1 MKGLTLV
8 GAALALLGLIAIAV
22 PYFTTT
28 QTKDVAKIGDLSIQS
43 KEETPHSIPPLVSG
57 GMLVIGVVLMGA
69 GLMKR
74 A

>member
-8 GAALALLGLIAIAV
+8 GAALVLLGLLAMAV

-43 KEETPHSIPPLVSG
+43 KEETGHSISPLVSG
-57 GMLVIGVVLMGA
+57 GMLVIGVVMLGA

>member
-8 GAALALLGLIAIAV
+8 GAALVLLGLFAMAV

-43 KEETPHSIPPLVSG
+43 KQETGHSIPPLVSG
-57 GMLVIGVVLMGA
+57 GMLVIGVVMLGA

>member
-8 GAALALLGLIAIAV
+8 GAALVLLGLLAMAV

-28 QTKDVAKIGDLSIQS
+28 QTKDVAKIGDLRIQS
-43 KEETPHSIPPLVSG
+43 KQETGHSIPPLVSG
-57 GMLVIGVVLMGA
+57 GMLVIGVVMLGA

>member
-8 GAALALLGLIAIAV
+8 GAALVFLGLLAMAV

-43 KEETPHSIPPLVSG
+43 KQETGHSIPPLVSG
-57 GMLVIGVVLMGA
+57 GMLVIGVVMLGA

>member
-1 MKGLTLV
+1 MKGITLV
-8 GAALALLGLIAIAV
+8 GAALVLLGLLAMAV

-43 KEETPHSIPPLVSG
+43 KQETGHSIPPLVSG
-57 GMLVIGVVLMGA
+57 GMLVIGVVMLGA